1 MADKQRKSNDEILLF
16 APFSSAV
23 DAGFWSSLQRKKLE
37 EYHLDESA
45 RGLRG
50 YYVINDLDGLPSRI
64 NLDYDALDSN
74 AQTYKNCFNCKGELH
89 NTNTIENFK
98 EFDKQKLLDSVGK
111 KAIDMGLHCIQEG
124 GRRAD
129 ASQSVCFTHIC

>member
-1 MADKQRKSNDEILLF
+1 MLKIMTEKQSKNDEEILQF

-50 YYVINDLDGLPSRI
+50 YYVIS
-64 NLDYDALDSN
+64 
-74 AQTYKNCFNCKGELH
+74 KFNIV
-89 NTNTIENFK
+89 NPY
-98 EFDKQKLLDSVGK
+98 S
-111 KAIDMGLHCIQEG
+111 
-124 GRRAD
+124 
-129 ASQSVCFTHIC
+129 

>member
-1 MADKQRKSNDEILLF
+1 MADIDGQNNKNILQF

-50 YYVINDLDGLPSRI
+50 YYVISKFN
-64 NLDYDALDSN
+64 NL
-74 AQTYKNCFNCKGELH
+74 
-89 NTNTIENFK
+89 
-98 EFDKQKLLDSVGK
+98 
-111 KAIDMGLHCIQEG
+111 
-124 GRRAD
+124 
-129 ASQSVCFTHIC
+129 